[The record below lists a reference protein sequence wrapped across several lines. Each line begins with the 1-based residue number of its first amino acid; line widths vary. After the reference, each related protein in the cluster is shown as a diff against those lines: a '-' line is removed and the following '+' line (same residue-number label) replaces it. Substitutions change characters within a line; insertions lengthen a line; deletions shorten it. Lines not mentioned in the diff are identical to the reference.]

1 MNHEILFWYTG
12 AIVWW
17 IIFAIVSISI
27 VVGAIVGVICGFAG
41 ARRWVGIRIVS
52 RAISKEEREL
62 INQTIPG
69 VPDSEA
75 KIIYKWLERF
85 YDRMP
90 NVKDQPAGASAPSQ
104 AQTNPDAR
112 SAASP
117 CWADL
122 PGQEK
127 QS

>member
-41 ARRWVGIRIVS
+41 ARRWVGFRIVS

-62 INQTIPG
+62 INETIHGVPG

-75 KIIYKWLERF
+75 KIIHKWLECL

-90 NVKDQPAGASAPSQ
+90 NAKITG
-104 AQTNPDAR
+104 
-112 SAASP
+112 
-117 CWADL
+117 
-122 PGQEK
+122 PGDDHAK
-127 QS
+127 Q